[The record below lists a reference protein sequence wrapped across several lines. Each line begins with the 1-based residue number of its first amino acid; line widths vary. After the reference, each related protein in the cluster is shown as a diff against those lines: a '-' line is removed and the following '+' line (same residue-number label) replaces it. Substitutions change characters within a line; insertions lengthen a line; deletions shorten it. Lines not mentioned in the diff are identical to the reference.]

1 MQGDSFR
8 KQLIVYVFDN
18 CLELD
23 EICWHISEL
32 PHFSETNLITDAEI
46 MCCITEK
53 LHIISTREKK
63 KRLFVF
69 CLKASSRIM
78 FYEKEVRKFGG
89 CEW

>member
-18 CLELD
+18 CLEWD

-46 MCCITEK
+46 MCRITEK
-53 LHIISTREKK
+53 LHIISTRKK
-63 KRLFVF
+63 KKLLVF

-78 FYEKEVRKFGG
+78 FY
-89 CEW
+89 